1 MSDQDPTVKVIK
13 DKLDLFPRMAVVL
26 PFMMDQ
32 YGRSDSDQS
41 DLCISTRQ
49 WIRDTYRRPADRDEA
64 IDFFDEFRAAE
75 VSRSSTQPRSKLQE
89 ELLKW
94 ATDDGQLMDD
104 MHEEGLAAKRARE
117 EAQRG

>member
-1 MSDQDPTVKVIK
+1 MRLLTDQTPSKT
-13 DKLDLFPRMAVVL
+13 DLFPRMAVVL

-41 DLCISTRQ
+41 ELCISTRQ
-49 WIRDTYRRPADRDEA
+49 WIRDTYRRQADRDET
-64 IDFFDEFRAAE
+64 IGFFDEFRAAE
-75 VSRSSTQPRSKLQE
+75 VSRSSTQARSQRQE
-89 ELLKW
+89 ELLAW

-104 MHEEGLAAKRARE
+104 THEEGLAAKRAIE